1 MRAPQYLCRFP
12 ETAEFLKIHGRSC
25 GKGFSA
31 YKLGKARCLQIC
43 LLGISCGHKIVRAA
57 FKTGLCRVGVIFLEF
72 RVGYGKT
79 VSRSYIYNF
88 DSAAFNLF
96 KIYISLINADVYS
109 RKNSSVSA
117 ELTET
122 SSTDAEIATRS
133 IKRKD
138 SIRFARFIKKSQPFW
153 CLKPQCIIF

>member
-1 MRAPQYLCRFP
+1 MPFFP
-12 ETAEFLKIHGRSC
+12 EAAEFLKIHGRSC

-31 YKLGKARCLQIC
+31 YKFGKARCLQIC

-109 RKNSSVSA
+109 RKNLVGVGGNCRNMQHRCRNRNK
-117 ELTET
+117 EH
-122 SSTDAEIATRS
+122 
-133 IKRKD
+133 
-138 SIRFARFIKKSQPFW
+138 
-153 CLKPQCIIF
+153 